1 MKKSVF
7 AIMACALVVV
17 LAGCSKEKTGGD
29 ASSGENGSE
38 QIVETNI
45 AEEQDVSET
54 QEPSSELSE
63 FSSEVSELNENTEDI
78 SKDKAIN
85 VVWSNAYFWAMG
97 SDYVYVDSDGKIYE
111 EHEMEEPEWSASG
124 ACKETY
130 SGKQLTEEE
139 FNELLSI
146 NIDDEDRQKELLRK
160 KGIKFG
166 E

>member
-1 MKKSVF
+1 MKKSVL
-7 AIMACALVVV
+7 AIMTCALVVV
-17 LAGCSKEKTGGD
+17 LAGCGKENTDGAD
-29 ASSGENGSE
+29 PSGKKVSE

-45 AEEQDVSET
+45 TEEQDISET

-63 FSSEVSELNENTEDI
+63 FSSEVSDLNENSEDT
-78 SKDKAIN
+78 STDKAIN

-111 EHEMEEPEWSASG
+111 EHEMEEPEWRSFG

>member
-17 LAGCSKEKTGGD
+17 LAGCGKENTDGAD
-29 ASSGENGSE
+29 PSGKKVSE

-45 AEEQDVSET
+45 TEERDISET
-54 QEPSSELSE
+54 QEPSSE
-63 FSSEVSELNENTEDI
+63 VSDLNEKSEDT
-78 SKDKAIN
+78 STDKAIN

-97 SDYVYVDSDGKIYE
+97 SNYVYVDSEGRIYE

>member
-7 AIMACALVVV
+7 AIIACTLVVA
-17 LAGCSKEKTGGD
+17 LAGCGSKNTGGD
-29 ASSGENGSE
+29 ISSDGNGSE

-45 AEEQDVSET
+45 TEARDVLEV
-54 QEPSSELSE
+54 QEPSSEA
-63 FSSEVSELNENTEDI
+63 SELQSNTDDG
-78 SKDKAIN
+78 STDQAIN
-85 VVWSNAYFWAMG
+85 VVWRNAYFWAMG

-111 EHEMEEPEWSASG
+111 EHEMEEPEWRASG

-139 FNELLSI
+139 LNELLSI

>member
-1 MKKSVF
+1 MKKSVL
-7 AIMACALVVV
+7 AIMVCALVVV
-17 LAGCSKEKTGGD
+17 LAGCGKEKTGGD
-29 ASSGENGSE
+29 ASSDGNGSE

-45 AEEQDVSET
+45 TEERDISET
-54 QEPSSELSE
+54 QEPSSE
-63 FSSEVSELNENTEDI
+63 VSDLNENSEDT
-78 SKDKAIN
+78 STDKAIN
-85 VVWSNAYFWAMG
+85 VVWRNAYFWALG
-97 SDYVYVDSDGKIYE
+97 SDYVYVDSEGRIYE

>member
-1 MKKSVF
+1 MKKSVL
-7 AIMACALVVV
+7 AIMTCALVVV
-17 LAGCSKEKTGGD
+17 LAGCGKENTDGT

-45 AEEQDVSET
+45 TEEQDISET
-54 QEPSSELSE
+54 QEP
-63 FSSEVSELNENTEDI
+63 SSEVSELNENTEDI

-111 EHEMEEPEWSASG
+111 EHEMEEPEWRASG

-139 FNELLSI
+139 FNELLSM

-160 KGIKFG
+160 KSIKFG

>member
-17 LAGCSKEKTGGD
+17 LAGCGKENTDVD
-29 ASSGENGSE
+29 ASSGGKESE

-45 AEEQDVSET
+45 TEEQDVSET
-54 QEPSSELSE
+54 QEPSSEG
-63 FSSEVSELNENTEDI
+63 SELNENTEDI
-78 SKDKAIN
+78 SKDKTIN

>member
-1 MKKSVF
+1 MKKSVL
-7 AIMACALVVV
+7 AIMVCALVVV
-17 LAGCSKEKTGGD
+17 LAGCGKENTDG
-29 ASSGENGSE
+29 AVSSDGNGSE

-45 AEEQDVSET
+45 TEEQDVSET
-54 QEPSSELSE
+54 QEPSSEG
-63 FSSEVSELNENTEDI
+63 SELNDNTEDI

-97 SDYVYVDSDGKIYE
+97 SDYVYVDSEGRIYE

>member
-17 LAGCSKEKTGGD
+17 LAGCGKENTDGAD
-29 ASSGENGSE
+29 PSGKKVSE

-45 AEEQDVSET
+45 TEERDVSET
-54 QEPSSELSE
+54 QEPSSEGSD
-63 FSSEVSELNENTEDI
+63 LNENSEDT
-78 SKDKAIN
+78 STDKAIN

-97 SDYVYVDSDGKIYE
+97 SDYVYVDSEGRIYE

>member
-1 MKKSVF
+1 MKKFVF
-7 AIMACALVVV
+7 TIMVCALAVG
-17 LAGCSKEKTGGD
+17 LAGCGKENTGGD
-29 ASSGENGSE
+29 VSSDKNGSE

-45 AEEQDVSET
+45 AVEQEISET
-54 QEPSSELSE
+54 QGT
-63 FSSEVSELNENTEDI
+63 SSEVSELNENTEDI
-78 SKDKAIN
+78 STDKGIN
-85 VVWSNAYFWAMG
+85 VVWRNAYFWAMG

-111 EHEMEEPEWSASG
+111 EHEMEEPEWRASG

-146 NIDDEDRQKELLRK
+146 NIDDEDRQKEILRK